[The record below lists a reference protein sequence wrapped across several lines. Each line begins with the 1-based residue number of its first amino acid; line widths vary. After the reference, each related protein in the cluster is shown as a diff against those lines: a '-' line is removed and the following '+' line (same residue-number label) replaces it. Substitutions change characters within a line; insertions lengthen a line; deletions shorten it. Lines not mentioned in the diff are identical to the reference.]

1 MTNPT
6 GSILLR
12 RGPTVDRLAFVPL
25 DGEIIYDSDLRQ
37 VFVGDGETYGGRSAG
52 DINDLPDAR
61 KLKFFELEINGLNN
75 VGISAPDSLPGS
87 YNLKFPQ
94 VLGTDGT
101 LVGLGTNG
109 QLEFVNPDIYGGN
122 SVYVSVANGNDANDG
137 VAKPVQTLKRA
148 LQIASGKVYSSNGK
162 TNGRKIAINVA
173 AGEYYENNPLIVPD
187 NVTVRGASLRA
198 CNIRP
203 LNPNKDMLRVRNACY
218 FSEFTFRD
226 ALDVNRV
233 PSYTFDYA
241 VSFDNPAD
249 SATSRVGYTYLPA
262 TKPIIDT
269 SPYIQNC
276 SIISFLGGNG
286 ALVDGNLVVTPN
298 NPPNQIQVE
307 NPAEGPAP
315 EQGHSMVANAFTM
328 LTFGGTAWRVI
339 NDAYIQIVS
348 CFQIFAL
355 NGTYAQSG
363 GYASITN
370 SATNFGTYALRA
382 SGYSRNAF
390 AFDKGYIAS
399 TGVYNSLQSFTA
411 IGFGRAPT
419 QDYVVRFRDPTY
431 RYAYDLLKAN
441 KATIISQTST
451 WIDLQIASS
460 IAPFV
465 GYNYS
470 GSNRDKGERDI
481 GLVIDA
487 VASDILTGGNSFSV
501 AAGLSY
507 QDLATGIY
515 AISSASVTYAKGLSQ
530 TALTSLAGKSTLAGT
545 YFDIVIAAINNPA
558 GAPEAVPYTA
568 VTDIT
573 TSFTNQSATKSF
585 NAALDVNAT
594 NNVFNISAHGF
605 RNGDAV
611 IYDSDTGTQI
621 TGLFDEQTYFVVY
634 IDADNFTLSFDD
646 SLTRNIDI
654 LAVGSGTQ
662 YFIKNL
668 QEFFIKDLVNSHNKY
683 QTLTLVSGTYA
694 FTPGTVIT
702 GTTSG
707 NPNDAYVY
715 SYDAL
720 TRQLV
725 VSLNQVT
732 VNASVIRNPF
742 STGSTIVTNNGVACS
757 IAVTDTAVRN
767 DLYTGTFTVLGTTTG
782 ALIANL
788 SQLPTKQV
796 WLHRPSIV
804 NSSGHTWEYAGSG
817 TDYNA
822 LPQNGGQSRF
832 EFEQYSNLPGRV
844 YSSGTNELGDFKVGN
859 FIKAENRTGN
869 VSFTNKVSVAQL
881 DALRLAV
888 GDIVIDFISADIG
901 LGDNEAGGASNTRL
915 TTQLAIRSFLSNRLG
930 NFIDKS
936 VSTNAVPGSVIQ
948 LNSSGQI
955 NVDLLPAVR
964 NFNSAKAFGYNSRLA
979 LLEEVPATD
988 LLNGDIVSET
998 YSTVQ
1003 LTLSG
1008 TITATAGTVVT
1019 QANTNASGYLTTD
1032 VTASNIVTVASYGN
1046 VNGQLFSIN
1055 FNTTAANVLTVG
1067 GSVTAVYPTAV
1078 GTILTGNTANYV
1090 LINSNEGQ
1098 YLILPPTGTYS
1109 FTNTPP
1115 NNVITSANDL
1125 IQGRIASTKFGVLK
1139 TVDAATYTP
1148 GTGYTPASGTVLYS
1162 FVPLTGGAGTG
1173 AVADITVTN
1182 GAVVNIDLRRGGTGY
1197 AVGNVLSVAST
1208 NIGGTV
1214 TTACAFPVTSIEN
1227 RLYVTLLSGTKFTA
1241 TNASPNF
1248 IADNNA
1254 SNTTLAVTASNVLS
1268 FNAGST
1274 NVGGAVDSDAD
1285 TLTITSHGL
1294 TNGDPITY
1302 SSGVNVALGG
1312 LTSGNVYYI
1321 KVLNANTVQLY
1332 KEYSLS
1338 TIINITSSA
1347 SGTHTLTTSA
1357 VNVIGNVIYLA
1368 THGYVTGDCIQLTG
1382 SSLPAIDAIATV
1394 TGTFYFIGSVT
1405 TNSFTLHTSRSDA
1418 LSSVNGLAT
1427 LPVNFTSTGSG
1438 NANLKKQNVFVY
1450 GVINTSS
1457 TNANNWSPLSTST
1470 IDAGSIISGVV
1481 GTTRLA
1487 SGSASS
1493 STFLRGDQAWR
1504 TVAQSIKKATGS
1516 AISPT
1521 GSFVT
1526 VGSDNLYYGDVT
1538 LDVDKVNGTGG
1549 NDVYSNLG
1557 VAQFLKSQFSVG
1569 TTSGGTAG
1577 QVYVKDGVI
1586 DAGTLQSYNAD
1597 YFLNPSNLSKA
1608 VPVNKGGTAL
1618 SSYSTG
1624 DILYASAATTFSKL
1638 NIGLSGQI
1646 LVVSSVGTAPVWS
1659 SSLSLPGD
1667 LTIGGNITVNG
1678 LTSVLNTA
1686 SLTVDDNNIELG
1698 SVVAVTGL
1706 SATIVASNYTVALT
1720 STSGLV
1726 PGMTITKTSG
1736 TGNFGVGSVIVTVDS
1751 ATQITL
1757 NVLHTTSGSIQFT
1770 AGGATDDTA
1779 VGGGLTLKG
1788 TSNKTLS
1795 WSKTNTAWTSSENFD
1810 LATGKAYKING
1821 TNVLTG
1827 SALGTGVTSS
1837 SLTTVGTIATGV
1849 WNGTAIGPVYG
1860 GTGITSYAVGDFIY
1874 ANAANTLTKLP
1885 KSTETAVLQM
1895 DADGTPSWNK
1905 LSVFNAGTVTI
1916 GTWNGSV
1923 ILGTYGGTGVANTG
1937 KTITLG
1943 GNLTTTSPDVTPGS
1957 FVLGRSYVIVSF
1969 GTTNNAQWNEIAG
1982 TGGVTYSVGS
1992 LFTAAAVGTNLG
2004 NGAAKGVFATS
2015 ISVTAATT
2023 VALPT
2028 SGTLVGSADTGT
2040 VTNAMLANKTIS
2052 GKALGTD
2059 LSTLTISTG
2068 LSGTSYNGSAAV
2080 TIAIDSTVVTKTGT
2094 QSLTNKTFSD
2104 STTYFADNT
2113 DASKRFQFQAESITT
2128 ESIRTFTVPDHDGT
2142 IITTGD
2148 SGTVTNAMLDGSID
2162 NDKLINSKITIN
2174 GTDVSLGKSLTVTAN
2189 APNALTIGTGLS
2201 GTSYNG
2207 SAGVTIAV
2215 DSTVVVTTGAQSIAG
2230 VKTFSS
2236 TIGGSINGNSAT
2248 ATKLANGRTI
2258 AITGDLGYTSASF
2271 DGSADVTAIG
2281 TLATVNTNIG
2291 TFNNVT
2297 VNGKGLVT
2305 SASNTTYALP
2315 TNTLYVGTT
2324 AIALNRASAEQG
2336 LTGISSIRPT
2346 WPNNISLT
2354 GGAGGAVDA
2363 NGGNVIVQAGGG
2375 GDLGGNGGTIA
2386 ITGGQASGA
2395 NKDGGVVTISGGIGT
2410 GNSSASAIEFY
2421 TTPAG
2426 ASSSTA
2432 GTSTKRL
2439 EILST
2444 GQVKAAAN
2452 ITSTSTTTGTLVVT
2466 GGVGVSENLY
2476 AGALYDS
2483 GNRVLTSYVNTVTNI
2498 GENGNA
2504 GVSGDVNFKNGTN
2517 VTITRSGQDVTITS
2531 SYTDTNTWDANALN
2545 VAGYV
2550 AAPVAATAN
2559 KVWKTDASGNPA
2571 WRDDADTT
2579 VIPDPL
2585 TVTELKANT
2594 ITANNSGTGIIKG
2607 TWTLNTGAKFE
2618 ATYADLAEKYVADAA
2633 YEPGT
2638 VLDLGGDFEVTAA
2651 GVNSRRIAGVVSTN
2665 PSYVLN
2671 KDCQGEHVVVMALQ
2685 GRVPC
2690 KVKGTIRKG
2699 DMLVSYGLGYACAD
2713 ENPVL
2718 GSVIG
2723 KAMENFDGGEGVIEI
2738 LIGRM

>member
-61 KLKFFELEINGLNN
+61 KLKFFELEVNGLNN
-75 VGISAPDSLPGS
+75 VGLSAPDSITEN

-94 VLGTDGT
+94 ALGTDGT
-101 LVGLGTNG
+101 LVGLGANG

-122 SVYVSVANGNDANDG
+122 SVYVSVANGDDANDG
-137 VAKPVQTLKRA
+137 VLKPVKTLKRA
-148 LQIASGKVYSSNGK
+148 LQLASGKVYSSNGK
-162 TNGRKIAINVA
+162 TNGRKISVNVA

-203 LNPNKDMLRVRNACY
+203 INPNKDMLRVRNASY

-233 PSYTFDYA
+233 PSHTFDYA

-249 SATSRVGYTYLPA
+249 TATSRVGYTYLPA

-419 QDYVVRFRDPTY
+419 QDYVIRFRDPTY
-431 RYAYDLLKAN
+431 KYAYDLLKAN

-451 WIDLQIASS
+451 WIDLQIANGT
-460 IAPFV
+460 APFV
-465 GYNYS
+465 GYSYS
-470 GSNRDKGERDI
+470 GSNRVKGERDI

-487 VASDILTGGNSFSV
+487 VAGDILTGGNSFSV
-501 AAGLSY
+501 AAGLSF

-515 AISSASVTYAKGLSQ
+515 AICSASVTYAKGLSQ

-545 YFDIVIAAINNPA
+545 YFDIVINTINNPA
-558 GAPEAVPYTA
+558 TAPEAIPYTA

-585 NAALDVNAT
+585 NAALNVNVT
-594 NNVFNISAHGF
+594 NNVFNISTHGF

-611 IYDSDTGTQI
+611 IYDSGTGTQI

-646 SLTRNIDI
+646 SLTKNVDI

-668 QEFFIKDLVNSHNKY
+668 QEFYIKDLVSSHNSY
-683 QTLTLVSGTYA
+683 QTLTLASGTYA
-694 FTPGTVIT
+694 FTPGTIIT

-715 SYDAL
+715 SYDAI

-742 STGSTIVTNNGVACS
+742 STGSTIITNNSVACS
-757 IAVTDTAVRN
+757 ITVTDTAVRI
-767 DLYTGTFTVLGTTTG
+767 DLYTGIFTVLGTTTG
-782 ALIANL
+782 ALVLNL
-788 SQLPTKQV
+788 AQLPTKQV

-881 DALRLAV
+881 DALRLSV

-915 TTQLAIRSFLSNRLG
+915 STQLAIRSFLSNRLG

-1019 QANTNASGYLTTD
+1019 QATTNASGYLTTD
-1032 VTASNIVTVASYGN
+1032 VTASNIITVASYGN

-1067 GSVTAVYPTAV
+1067 GTVTARYPTAV

-1098 YLILPPTGTYS
+1098 YLILPPTGTYN
-1109 FTNTPP
+1109 FTN
-1115 NNVITSANDL
+1115 NNVVTSANDL
-1125 IQGRIASTKFGVLK
+1125 VQGRISSTRFGVIK
-1139 TVDAATYTP
+1139 TVDAATYTA
-1148 GTGYTPASGTVLYS
+1148 GSGYTSGIYTY
-1162 FVPLTGGAGTG
+1162 VPLTGGAGTG
-1173 AVADITVTN
+1173 AIADITIIGGVVTN
-1182 GAVVNIDLRRGGTGY
+1182 IDMRRGGTGY
-1197 AVGNVLSVAST
+1197 AVGNALSVAAV
-1208 NIGGTV
+1208 NVGGTV
-1214 TTACAFPVTSIEN
+1214 TVPCSFPVTSVEN
-1227 RLYVTLLSGTKFTA
+1227 RLYLTLLSGTKFTA
-1241 TNASPNF
+1241 TSASPNF

-1254 SNTTLAVTASNVLS
+1254 TSSTLALANTTIVS
-1268 FNAGST
+1268 FSAAAT
-1274 NVGGAVDSDAD
+1274 NVSGAVDSDAD
-1285 TLTITSHGL
+1285 TLTLTGHGL
-1294 TNGDPITY
+1294 TNGDPVTY

-1312 LTSGNVYYI
+1312 LTSGNVYYV
-1321 KVLNANTVQLY
+1321 KVINSNTIQLY

-1338 TIINITSSA
+1338 TLINISSSA
-1347 SGTHTLTTSA
+1347 SGTHTLTISA
-1357 VNVIGNVIYLA
+1357 VNVTGNVVYLA
-1368 THGYVTGDCIQLTG
+1368 SHPYTTGDCIQLIG
-1382 SSLPAIDAIATV
+1382 STLPAIDSIATV
-1394 TGTFYFIGSVT
+1394 SGTFYFTGSVT
-1405 TNSFTLHTSRSDA
+1405 TNSFTLHASRSDA
-1418 LSSVNGLAT
+1418 LASINGLAT
-1427 LPVNFTSTGSG
+1427 LPVNFTSTGTG
-1438 NANLKKQNVFVY
+1438 NATLKKQNVFIY
-1450 GVINTSS
+1450 GTVNTSS

-1493 STFLRGDQAWR
+1493 STYLRGDQSWH
-1504 TVAQSIKKATGS
+1504 TVAQSIKKASGS

-1521 GSFVT
+1521 GSFTT

-1538 LDVDKVNGTGG
+1538 LDVDKVTGTGG

-1557 VAQFLKSQFSVG
+1557 VAQFLKSQFNIG
-1569 TTSGGTAG
+1569 TTAGSTAG
-1577 QVYVKDGVI
+1577 QVYIKDGVI
-1586 DAGTLQSYNAD
+1586 DAGTLQTYNAD

-1618 SSYSTG
+1618 SSYTTG

-1638 NIGLSGQI
+1638 NIGTSGQI
-1646 LVVSSVGTAPVWS
+1646 LVVSSVGTAPEWS
-1659 SSLSLPGD
+1659 SSLSLPGN

-1678 LTSVLNTA
+1678 LTSVFNTT

-1698 SVVAVTGL
+1698 SAVAVTGL
-1706 SATIVASNYTVALT
+1706 SATIAISNYTVTLT
-1720 STSGLV
+1720 STSGLI

-1736 TGNFGVGSVIVTVDS
+1736 IGTFGASPIIASVDS

-1757 NVLHTTSGSIQFT
+1757 NVLHTVSGLVQFT

-1779 VGGGLTLKG
+1779 VGGGITLKG
-1788 TSNKTLS
+1788 TTNKTLS
-1795 WSKTNTAWTSSENFD
+1795 WSKTNTAWTSSDNFD
-1810 LATGKAYKING
+1810 LASGKTYKVNG
-1821 TNVLTG
+1821 TTVLSG

-1849 WNGTAIGPVYG
+1849 WNGTAVAATYG
-1860 GTGITSYAVGDFIY
+1860 GTGLTAYAKGDIIY
-1874 ANAANTLTKLP
+1874 ASAANTLSVLTKP
-1885 KSTETAVLQM
+1885 TEVSVLQM
-1895 DADGTPSWNK
+1895 ASDGTASWNK
-1905 LSVFNAGTVTI
+1905 LSAANAGTVTT
-1916 GTWNGSV
+1916 GTWNGNV
-1923 ILGTYGGTGVANTG
+1923 IAGTYGGTGIDNGA

-1943 GNLTTTSPDVTPGS
+1943 GNLTTT
-1957 FVLGRSYVIVSF
+1957 
-1969 GTTNNAQWNEIAG
+1969 
-1982 TGGVTYSVGS
+1982 
-1992 LFTAAAVGTNLG
+1992 
-2004 NGAAKGVFATS
+2004 GAFATS
-2015 ISVTAATT
+2015 IAVTAATSVT
-2023 VALPT
+2023 LPT

-2052 GKALGTD
+2052 GVSLGSN
-2059 LSTLTISTG
+2059 LNALTIGTG
-2068 LSGTSYNGSAAV
+2068 LSGTSYNGSTAV

-2094 QSLTNKTFSD
+2094 QSLTNKTLSD
-2104 STTYFADNT
+2104 STTYFANEA
-2113 DASKRFQFQAESITT
+2113 DATKKFQFQASGITT
-2128 ESIRTFTVPDHDGT
+2128 NNVRTFTVPDYNGT
-2142 IITTGD
+2142 IITSGD
-2148 SGTVTNAMLDGSID
+2148 SGSVTNAMLAGSIT
-2162 NDKLINSKITIN
+2162 NDKLTNNKVTIN
-2174 GTDVSLGKSLTVTAN
+2174 GTDVSLGGSLTVTAN

-2207 SAGVTIAV
+2207 GAAVTIAV
-2215 DSTVVVTTGAQSIAG
+2215 DTTVVVTTGAQTIAG
-2230 VKTFSS
+2230 VKTFTS
-2236 TIGGSINGNSAT
+2236 TIGGSISGNSAT
-2248 ATKLANGRTI
+2248 ATKLSTGRTI
-2258 AITGDLGYTSASF
+2258 AITGDLSYTSASF
-2271 DGSADVTAIG
+2271 DGSANVTAVG

-2291 TFNNVT
+2291 TFNNVA

-2305 SASNTTYALP
+2305 SASNVAYLTSYTESDTLQTVVDRGSSCSTQISLSGNLRMQSDIGLDAGKTIWFGLEESFGGSNIGGNDYGYITYDNNSTTYGSGGGETSVLRIGVQNDGAGSVSDSIAIEATADIYLKAGGEV
-2315 TNTLYVGTT
+2315 YVGTYAAKNKIWHEGNIT
-2324 AIALNRASAEQG
+2324 PITGNQTIT
-2336 LTGISSIRPT
+2336 LTGDVTGSGATSIAT
-2346 WPNNISLT
+2346 TLKNSGVTAGSYNNVT
-2354 GGAGGAVDA
+2354 VDA
-2363 NGGNVIVQAGGG
+2363 
-2375 GDLGGNGGTIA
+2375 
-2386 ITGGQASGA
+2386 
-2395 NKDGGVVTISGGIGT
+2395 KGI
-2410 GNSSASAIEFY
+2410 
-2421 TTPAG
+2421 
-2426 ASSSTA
+2426 
-2432 GTSTKRL
+2432 
-2439 EILST
+2439 
-2444 GQVKAAAN
+2444 
-2452 ITSTSTTTGTLVVT
+2452 VT
-2466 GGVGVSENLY
+2466 GGSTTAYVTGTPWTSVGY
-2476 AGALYDS
+2476 
-2483 GNRVLTSYVNTVTNI
+2483 LT
-2498 GENGNA
+2498 A
-2504 GVSGDVNFKNGTN
+2504 
-2517 VTITRSGQDVTITS
+2517 
-2531 SYTDTNTWDANALN
+2531 
-2545 VAGYV
+2545 
-2550 AAPVAATAN
+2550 
-2559 KVWKTDASGNPA
+2559 
-2571 WRDDADTT
+2571 
-2579 VIPDPL
+2579 IPDPL
-2585 TVTELKANT
+2585 TVTELKTNILT
-2594 ITANNSGTGIIKG
+2594 GNNSGSGLIKG
-2607 TWTLNTGAKFE
+2607 TWTLNAGARFE

-2638 VLDLGGDFEVTAA
+2638 VLDLGGKFEVTAA
-2651 GVNSRRIAGVVSTN
+2651 GMKSRRIAGVVSTN
-2665 PSYVLN
+2665 PSYILN

-2699 DMLVSYGLGYACAD
+2699 DMLVSYGAGYACAD

-2723 KAMENFDGGEGVIEI
+2723 KAMEDFDGAEGVIEI